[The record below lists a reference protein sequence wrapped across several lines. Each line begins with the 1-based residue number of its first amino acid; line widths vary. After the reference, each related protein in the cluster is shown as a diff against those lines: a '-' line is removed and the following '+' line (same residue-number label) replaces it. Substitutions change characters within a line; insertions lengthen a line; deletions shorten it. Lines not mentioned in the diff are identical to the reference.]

1 MKLITKTALSL
12 YILVIFL
19 YIFFSYFISNNLY
32 AESLNP
38 LSGNKN
44 DIAIGK
50 TLFVKRCAK
59 CHGQTANGL
68 DNGFSNTPG
77 LKHFK
82 KGYNKFVDVLKN
94 GYIRMPAWGG
104 MGELNNIEI
113 NQLASYLESL
123 NTNNK
128 KWTE

>member
-104 MGELNNIEI
+104 TEELNNDQI
-113 NQLASYLESL
+113 NQLAAYLE
-123 NTNNK
+123 TIAFK
-128 KWTE
+128 GAKFD